1 MGALETGQA
10 YLQQVLSKLPEAQ
23 RPAAEAIFLD
33 AQAQAALTELGA
45 GVLRQQ
51 DYSRNLDAIA
61 LEKKAAQD
69 LYNQN
74 RAWYDQNKADLESLP
89 QLLAETERLRAL
101 EGTTRTPNPNPAP
114 PASPQAPN
122 AVSADDLQGII
133 RESLGLHAVIP
144 TLIASHQVRFGE
156 VLSEEQMIGLIQQ
169 AQQGQRSL
177 KAQYAITFGEK
188 LQAKSAEEEAAK
200 VKKIQ
205 DEAIASYQRA
215 NPNMPYPVRP
225 TGTSPLDHLTTPID
239 PASLTP
245 DALAA
250 EYNALVAGKA

>member
-10 YLQQVLSKLPEAQ
+10 YLQQVLAKLPESQ

-61 LEKKAAQD
+61 LEKKAAND
-69 LYNQN
+69 LYLQN
-74 RAWYDQNKADLESLP
+74 KAWYDQNKADLESLP

-101 EGTTRTPNPNPAP
+101 EGRPNPAP
-114 PASPQAPN
+114 AAPPQNPATPAN